1 VIDLLPRRL
10 REVLAGTPE
19 LARAF
24 LVGGCV
30 RDAQFGRSVKDFDIE
45 VFGVD
50 YPVLLRA
57 LARWGRVDAVGRSFG
72 VVKLSLRDGEQYDF
86 SLARRDSKVGPG
98 HRGFEVEFDPS
109 ITPEEASSRRDF
121 SINSLMFD
129 PHRGE
134 ILDFHGGLRDLQDRR
149 LRHTGAAFVEDPLRV
164 LRGMQFIGRF
174 DLTADPSTIELC
186 RSMAGSQPEL
196 AVERIREEWWKW
208 ATRSIAPGRGLQFL
222 SDCGWLGYYP
232 ELAGIQGI
240 AQDPEWHPEGDV
252 WTHTLHCLDA
262 LVAQPGWIGADEST
276 RVVLTFAVLLHDVG
290 KTTTTAREL
299 RDGRERIVSPGHESE
314 GGPMAADFL
323 MRLKA
328 PSAFAPRVVP
338 LVENHMAHLQA
349 PSARAIR
356 RLARRLD
363 PARILE
369 LAEVMTADA
378 SGRPPRP
385 RGRPAAVDALLE
397 GAAALELQA
406 SAPKP
411 ILLGRHLVVRGLHP
425 GPAFSGILKSAFE
438 AQLDGEFHEE
448 AGACQWLDA
457 WLESRGQRG

>member
-1 VIDLLPRRL
+1 
-10 REVLAGTPE
+10 
-19 LARAF
+19 
-24 LVGGCV
+24 
-30 RDAQFGRSVKDFDIE
+30 
-45 VFGVD
+45 
-50 YPVLLRA
+50 
-57 LARWGRVDAVGRSFG
+57 
-72 VVKLSLRDGEQYDF
+72 
-86 SLARRDSKVGPG
+86 
-98 HRGFEVEFDPS
+98 
-109 ITPEEASSRRDF
+109 
-121 SINSLMFD
+121 
-129 PHRGE
+129 
-134 ILDFHGGLRDLQDRR
+134 
-149 LRHTGAAFVEDPLRV
+149 
-164 LRGMQFIGRF
+164 
-174 DLTADPSTIELC
+174 
-186 RSMAGSQPEL
+186 MAGSQPEL

-397 GAAALELQA
+397 GAAALDLQA

-438 AQLDGEFHEE
+438 AQLDGEFYDEK
-448 AGACQWLDA
+448 GACQWLDA
-457 WLESRGQRG
+457 RLGSRGYGG

>member
-1 VIDLLPRRL
+1 M
-10 REVLAGTPE
+10 
-19 LARAF
+19 
-24 LVGGCV
+24 
-30 RDAQFGRSVKDFDIE
+30 RDAQFGRPVKDFDIE

-121 SINSLMFD
+121 TINSLMFD

-134 ILDFHGGLRDLQDRR
+134 ILDFHGGLRDLRERR
-149 LRHTGAAFVEDPLRV
+149 LRHTGPAFVEDPLRV
-164 LRGMQFIGRF
+164 LRGMQFVGRF
-174 DLTADPSTIELC
+174 DLTADPSTVELC
-186 RSMAGSQPEL
+186 RSIAGSQPEL

-208 ATRSIAPGRGLQFL
+208 ASRSVAPGRGLRFL
-222 SDCGWLGYYP
+222 SDCGWLAHYP
-232 ELAGIQGI
+232 ELVAMQGVP
-240 AQDPEWHPEGDV
+240 QDPEWHPEGDV

-262 LVAQPGWIGADEST
+262 LVTQPGWIEADEMT
-276 RVVLTFAVLLHDVG
+276 RQVLMFAVLLHDVG
-290 KTTTTAREL
+290 KATTTVREL
-299 RDGRERIVSPGHESE
+299 REGRERIVSPGHDSE
-314 GGPMAADFL
+314 GGPMAASFL
-323 MRLKA
+323 ARLRV
-328 PSAFAPRVVP
+328 PLAFAPRVVP
-338 LVENHMAHLQA
+338 LVESHMAHLQA

-356 RLARRLD
+356 RLARRLE

-385 RGRPAAVDALLE
+385 RGRPAAVEALVE
-397 GAAALELQA
+397 SAEALDLQA
-406 SAPKP
+406 SAPRP
-411 ILLGRHLVVRGLHP
+411 ILQGRHLVARGLHP
-425 GPAFSGILKSAFE
+425 GPAFSRILRAAFE
-438 AQLDGEFHEE
+438 AQLDGEFHDEG
-448 AGACQWLDA
+448 GACRWLDGR
-457 WLESRGQRG
+457 LGSRGQGG